1 MTIPAKPL
9 ILSPGDSSVA
19 KLVMTGLCIV
29 FMTAAIG
36 KQLPAQ
42 AAEAIALVSVADL
55 DLSTDKGMQAARD
68 RVDETARRLCK
79 RLINPWSLSHHSQYV
94 RCVDDATTAALG
106 QIHGPALVAK
116 VAP

>member
-1 MTIPAKPL
+1 MTIPAKTLYLTQSDSGLSKLTL
-9 ILSPGDSSVA
+9 I
-19 KLVMTGLCIV
+19 GLCII

-42 AAEAIALVSVADL
+42 AADAVAMVSIADL

-79 RLINPWSLSHHSQYV
+79 RLINPWALSHHSQYL

-106 QIHGPALVAK
+106 QIHGQALVAK
-116 VAP
+116 VVP

>member
-1 MTIPAKPL
+1 MTIPVNPL
-9 ILSPGDSSVA
+9 ILSSSDSSVA
-19 KLVMTGLCIV
+19 KLVLIGLCIV

-42 AAEAIALVSVADL
+42 AAEAVALVSVADL

-79 RLINPWSLSHHSQYV
+79 RLINPWALSHHSQYL

-106 QIHGPALVAK
+106 QIHGQALVAK
-116 VAP
+116 VVP